1 VGEQTEILNLGEGA
15 LEHLTPGPDGC
26 SFDPWTDPVGDL
38 SFSANTLVLLASG
51 KSIPIG
57 QVKVGDK
64 VLATNTKTGRTQAE
78 AVMAVMVH
86 HDSDLFDLKIT
97 DRGKTAVIRTTSN
110 HPFWVPAVNGRPGQ
124 WVTAG
129 DLKPGTRLRTPSG
142 SDTATVVLGWI
153 PKQCDGWMWDL
164 TIPGN
169 NDHDFY
175 IDTTAAAVL
184 VHNCGGLP
192 TPAEAQGLVEN
203 ADPVGSALKGD
214 ASHRSA
220 SWAVGDIGSNG
231 TVFRITG
238 GDGVERLLIQVPG
251 EMNRVAGRF
260 EWILDGDQLTHEMF
274 VRGGTIKGIP
284 IKP

>member
-86 HDSDLFDLKIT
+86 HDSDLLDLKIT

-153 PKQCDGWMWDL
+153 PKQRDGWMWDL

-175 IDTTAAAVL
+175 VVALTTSIL
-184 VHNCGGLP
+184 VHNVGEGCVDG
-192 TPAEAQGLVEN
+192 PAQTAHGQERAADPSRLSPSQQSDVMEN
-203 ADPVGSALKGD
+203 ATETYTQPNGAQVYVQEVNGKYNVVVQGDNGVVTNLKTI
-214 ASHRSA
+214 SSK
-220 SWAVGDIGSNG
+220 SL
-231 TVFRITG
+231 T
-238 GDGVERLLIQVPG
+238 RLARNYGWVK
-251 EMNRVAGRF
+251 N
-260 EWILDGDQLTHEMF
+260 
-274 VRGGTIKGIP
+274 
-284 IKP
+284 